1 MQELVTTSFQHNY
14 QNEFRDLVGL
24 TPLSSQQLE
33 ECGSENV
40 ARLTLVNPSFQ
51 QSLTR
56 AIEKIIEAKLQL
68 DRFGFT
74 LSETPSTSGIE
85 EKRLSDKLTILINDI
100 TIAMKK
106 LNYASYRGKVYKREP
121 RSRYT
126 YSFKCDGRAFINTLA
141 TNEQFKS
148 RLVREMKKI
157 IEMLS
162 DPLCELFEPLVIDYD
177 LIEVNDGVC
186 WSLKQR
192 AFVES
197 PIEEN
202 QIGKISP
209 RAFSAYDS
217 KKEADPKYF
226 REILENSLS
235 QSEVSTFCED
245 YLKLLNYNK
254 KQHKDRVPCLV
265 GDANSGKTSLFFP
278 IQGLVHHG
286 NIATVT
292 KQRAFNKAMIGP
304 FTEVIFIDEADEN
317 TLDISDWKLLTQGGY
332 AAHDVKYQTARA
344 FINKCPMLITAQH
357 KLQFGTVHQPAMDKR
372 LRTYHFKTLTN
383 PKKKAVAWLRKHP
396 MECVVWATEQAKLR
410 AVDTESDDT
419 DSDDENDAQDEE
431 GRLQQKEKDDLRALS
446 LTDSPVEETKSGEA
460 EASEEECSTPGTEQS
475 DADDVNESTSIDVL
489 DELRATLRKSDPE
502 SLRYRQ
508 VEHMLQEQEQRRT
521 SRKNFAEKQ
530 HQLRKASLRE
540 RGVSTQTADLLPMD
554 PDSTLPTPIQRGLQE
569 YREEERFR
577 EEQQRRET
585 ARKAFEGAWI
595 RATEQDLKSCCD
607 RYQASRDPSVRSNTK
622 ALMEVLC
629 DRLKTYH
636 QSLGTYNTTEAIQER
651 IRVCTALGLLRK
663 EQRHLVTSV
672 AERLPVASFPSAET
686 ENVQEHSRGYETEE
700 EESLYITQRPSA
712 SGAPDSNAD
721 SAVSDAL
728 LRRDNSHKKRKRLSS
743 SQRGVKK
750 TQRKISEFL
759 SQN

>member
-1 MQELVTTSFQHNY
+1 M
-14 QNEFRDLVGL
+14 
-24 TPLSSQQLE
+24 
-33 ECGSENV
+33 
-40 ARLTLVNPSFQ
+40 RLTLVNPSFQ

-74 LSETPSTSGIE
+74 LSETSTTSGIE
-85 EKRLSDKLTILINDI
+85 EKRLSDKWTILINDI

-106 LNYASYRGKVYKREP
+106 LNYASYRGKVYRREP

-126 YSFKCDGRAFINTLA
+126 YSFKCDARAFINTLA

-192 AFVES
+192 AFVEC

-286 NIATVT
+286 NITTVT

-344 FINKCPMLITAQH
+344 FMNKCPMLITAQH

-446 LTDSPVEETKSGEA
+446 LADSPVEEAKSGEA

-475 DADDVNESTSIDVL
+475 DADDVNDSTSIDVL

-554 PDSTLPTPIQRGLQE
+554 PDVVMPTPIVMELQSHCDQQRAQ
-569 YREEERFR
+569 EERD
-577 EEQQRRET
+577 RREN
-585 ARKAFEGAWI
+585 ARQAFEGTWL
-595 RATEQDLKSCCD
+595 RNTEIELHECVEKLHFAQDESF
-607 RYQASRDPSVRSNTK
+607 RRNMQAY
-622 ALMEVLC
+622 LEVLC
-629 DRLKTYH
+629 DKLKTH
-636 QSLGTYNTTEAIQER
+636 HSNLGTLNKQEAVQER
-651 IRVCTALGLLRK
+651 RRVCVTLGLLSA
-663 EQRHLVTSV
+663 QDQHLVTRV
-672 AERLPVASFPSAET
+672 DEPLPRQKEVQAET
-686 ENVQEHSRGYETEE
+686 SSQQPHCNDGAFSSDD
-700 EESLYITQRPSA
+700 ESLFITPEPSSSKGQSA
-712 SGAPDSNAD
+712 LQPDDCAI
-721 SAVSDAL
+721 SDEL
-728 LRRDNSHKKRKRLSS
+728 LRTCTSRKRKHGP
-743 SQRGVKK
+743 SQKGAKK
-750 TQRKISEFL
+750 AMNTIL
-759 SQN
+759 NYYTIQN